1 MVGALKHFAETPP
14 RATMARMTMPT
25 DRPPAASAPQV
36 DVLIVGAGI
45 CGLTAAANL
54 VKAGLR
60 VTLLDKGR
68 VAGGRLATRRVG
80 LGRADHGAQFF
91 TARSDRFAALVET
104 WRQNN
109 LIFRWSTGWSDGSLL
124 NTAANDGHARY
135 AVHGGMNS
143 LAQFLVGQL
152 AQQGVQVETG
162 VQATAAAPSE
172 NGWQMQDDSGRIWRS
187 HSLVLTAPVPQSLA
201 LLAAAGVTLPSDQQ
215 AALQAIAYAPCLCAL
230 CWAEGTVWLPAPGAV
245 QRPQAD
251 IAWIADNQRKG
262 ISPYAPIF
270 TLHASPA
277 WSAAHFEDPD
287 EALLETFCTALSQW
301 TAGGK
306 LQNREVQIK
315 RWRYALPTVL
325 HPERCLRVENLPP
338 LYFGG
343 DAFGSPRIEGAVLSG
358 LAVADALADSL
369 L

>member
-1 MVGALKHFAETPP
+1 MPP
-14 RATMARMTMPT
+14 RATIARMTMPT
-25 DRPPAASAPQV
+25 DRPPPASTLEVV

-45 CGLTAAANL
+45 CGLSAAANL
-54 VKAGLR
+54 VKHGLR
-60 VTLLDKGR
+60 VTLLEKGSA
-68 VAGGRLATRRVG
+68 AGGRLATRRVG

-91 TARSDRFAALVET
+91 TARSERFAALVET
-104 WRQNN
+104 WRKDN
-109 LIFRWSTGWSDGSLL
+109 LVFRWSTGWSDGSLIS
-124 NTAANDGHARY
+124 TAANGGHPRY

-143 LAQFLVGQL
+143 LAQSLVAQL
-152 AQQGVQVETG
+152 AQKGVRIETQVE
-162 VQATAAAPSE
+162 ATAAAPSE
-172 NGWQMQDDSGRIWRS
+172 DGWRVQDDSGRTWRS
-187 HSLVLTAPVPQSLA
+187 RSLVLTAPVPQSLA
-201 LLAAAGVTLPSDQQ
+201 LLSATGVRLPADQE
-215 AALQAIAYAPCLCAL
+215 AALQAITYAPCLCAL

-287 EALLETFCTALSQW
+287 EALLDTFCTALSQW
-301 TAGGK
+301 TAAGK
-306 LQNREVQIK
+306 LQSREVQIK

-325 HPERCLRVENLPP
+325 HSERCLRAANLPP

-343 DAFGSPRIEGAVLSG
+343 DAFGSPRVEGAALSG
-358 LAVADALADSL
+358 LAIGDTLADALT
-369 L
+369 

>member
-1 MVGALKHFAETPP
+1 
-14 RATMARMTMPT
+14 MARMTMSTDSPSTAPT
-25 DRPPAASAPQV
+25 SLV

-45 CGLTAAANL
+45 CGLAAATSIA
-54 VKAGLR
+54 KHGLR

-91 TARSDRFAALVET
+91 TARSERFAALVET
-104 WRQNN
+104 WRNDG
-109 LIFRWSTGWSDGSLL
+109 LVFRWSTGWSDGSVL
-124 NTAANDGHARY
+124 NTAAKDGHARY

-143 LAQFLVGQL
+143 LAQFLVAQL
-152 AQQGVQVETG
+152 ATQGVRVETQ
-162 VQATAAAPSE
+162 VQATAAAPSAD
-172 NGWQMQDDSGRIWRS
+172 GWQVQDDSGRTWRS
-187 HSLVLTAPVPQSLA
+187 RSLVLTAPVPQSLA
-201 LLAAAGVTLPSDQQ
+201 LLSAAGVTLPAAQQ
-215 AALQAIAYAPCLCAL
+215 AVLQAITYAPCLCAL

-287 EALLETFCTALSQW
+287 EALLNTFCAALSQW
-301 TAGGK
+301 TASGK
-306 LQNREVQIK
+306 LQSREVQIK

-325 HPERCLRVENLPP
+325 HPERCLRAENLPP
-338 LYFGG
+338 SILAAMLSALHVSKGPSSPASPLG
-343 DAFGSPRIEGAVLSG
+343 MPWPAFCFEIAT
-358 LAVADALADSL
+358 
-369 L
+369 